1 MIEQLSEFWQLN
13 EENKKAELRR
23 TEAEELVRYN
33 DRMIKEDKKR
43 QSKTQTVFIGLGAT
57 LSFVAM
63 LSIFIASG
71 NYGTLSG
78 LLGLVLLILA
88 GFYTLN
94 QISYDPL
101 GDLSR
106 KIERLQQKWLKDDQR
121 NTPKKAAIRNPLLEK
136 RSSRVFLGLASRI
149 SDKLGLEVGLV
160 RLAFVILFLMS
171 AGAFVPFYIVAS
183 IVLNVIENLDKRQNK
198 HLN

>member
-63 LSIFIASG
+63 LE
-71 NYGTLSG
+71 Y
-78 LLGLVLLILA
+78 
-88 GFYTLN
+88 FY
-94 QISYDPL
+94 
-101 GDLSR
+101 R
-106 KIERLQQKWLKDDQR
+106 
-121 NTPKKAAIRNPLLEK
+121 
-136 RSSRVFLGLASRI
+136 
-149 SDKLGLEVGLV
+149 
-160 RLAFVILFLMS
+160 
-171 AGAFVPFYIVAS
+171 
-183 IVLNVIENLDKRQNK
+183 
-198 HLN
+198 